1 MITVYKVK
9 NIDCANCA
17 KKLER
22 AIQKLPEVKSAN
34 LVFMTETL
42 VVESDINEELDDVL
56 RKEIR
61 RVMPIVEIERI
72 S

>member
-9 NIDCANCA
+9 NIDFANCA

-34 LVFMTETL
+34 LVFMTEKL

>member
-1 MITVYKVK
+1 MIPVYKVK

-34 LVFMTETL
+34 LVFMTEKL